1 MLKILN
7 LIICFLFILKSD
19 AQISIKD
26 SVSRLP
32 ISYASIS
39 FGNGNG
45 IVADDNGIFIF
56 TERIYPDIDSLFIS
70 ALGYKEIAISSKKL
84 SSQLFLKQQVSELDE
99 VFIRVTLDKAKNK
112 KYKTESLKPYLDDDY
127 YSCWLPTIESE
138 IAVFFPNEDD
148 KLKRISKVKFPF
160 ALESKDWKNRKRS
173 NKEKKSFSTLFKV
186 NIYLNN
192 NGKPVKN
199 LNTKTIVFKAT
210 EKKGDYFELDIVRQN
225 ILMPDNGIFISLQ
238 VLGYTDKNG
247 KLLPNKKYKE
257 IKGRNG
263 IIKIP
268 TNFRPLLPFTDKIEG
283 QRTFVKRVFING
295 NNWQTF
301 KQDNG
306 FKSSLLKKGL
316 NNFVIGVD
324 FQVFKD

>member
-45 IVADDNGIFIF
+45 IVADDNGLFIF

-70 ALGYKEIAISSKKL
+70 ALGYKKIAISSKKL

-316 NNFVIGVD
+316 NNYGIGVD
-324 FQVFKD
+324 LQVFKD

>member
-7 LIICFLFILKSD
+7 LIICFLFILKSES
-19 AQISIKD
+19 QISIKD

-112 KYKTESLKPYLDDDY
+112 KYKTESLKHYLDDDY
-127 YSCWLPTIESE
+127 YRCWLPTIDSE

-148 KLKRISKVKFPF
+148 KLKRISKVKFRF

-192 NGKPVKN
+192 NGKPGKN

-210 EKKGDYFELDIVRQN
+210 EKNGDYFELDIVRQN

-247 KLLPNKKYKE
+247 KLLPNKNYKE

-283 QRTFVKRVFING
+283 QRTFVKRVFINS

-316 NNFVIGVD
+316 NNYGIGVD

>member
-7 LIICFLFILKSD
+7 LIICFLFILKSE

-45 IVADDNGIFIF
+45 IVADDNGLFIF

-70 ALGYKEIAISSKKL
+70 ALGYKKIAISSKKL

-127 YSCWLPTIESE
+127 YRCWLPTIESE

-148 KLKRISKVKFPF
+148 KLKRISKVKFRF

-210 EKKGDYFELDIVRQN
+210 EKNGDYFELDIVRQN

-316 NNFVIGVD
+316 NNYGIGVD
-324 FQVFKD
+324 LQVFKD